1 MKKEILHKIINVA
14 SGRLPADKVIKNGII
29 VDVYGGQFI
38 KADLAIAD
46 GLIAGI
52 GSYEGQEVI
61 DAMGEYVLPGFIDGH
76 IHIESSY
83 VSPHELGKLLVVH
96 GATTIIA
103 DPHEIVN
110 VCGLKGF
117 EYMLNAAKETKLDI
131 KYMIP
136 SCVPATTFETAGA
149 DIKASD
155 MKDVI
160 LEDNVLGLGEFMN
173 YQGVIHGDDMVL
185 DKLLLAKQN
194 NKIIDG
200 HSPGVLDKDLNAY
213 VAAGIKTDHECSY
226 VEEMQQR
233 ISCGMYVQLRQ
244 GSACHNLR
252 ALAKG
257 ITKDNASR
265 CLLCSDDRQPKTIFE
280 EGHID
285 GMLRICIE
293 EGIDAMTA
301 IQMATINA
309 ASCYGLEDRGAIT
322 PGKRADIV
330 LVNNLSEFKVSR
342 VLIQGELVAKQ
353 GNYLPVTKSYPIDSV
368 CGCMRVKNFSKERL
382 HMNLKSDYVHV
393 IKMVPD
399 GVLTEKVIRK
409 IQRDETGDFIYDPQI
424 DIVKIAVVERHCNT
438 GNVSVGLLEGYGIKQ
453 GAVALSVAH
462 DSHNIIIVGTNDED
476 MTKAVEYLIQM
487 GGGVVLVQDGKLL
500 ESMPLPIAGLM
511 SDQSGEWVDEKLNAI
526 HKVAYNVL
534 GIQREVEPVMT
545 LCFMALPVIPELK
558 ITDKGLFDVGQFS
571 FIPVEAQS

>member
-1 MKKEILHKIINVA
+1 MRQETLRKIIRVA
-14 SGRLPADKVIKNGII
+14 SGRIPADLVIKNGMIA
-29 VDVYGGQFI
+29 DVYGGKFI

-46 GLIAGI
+46 GFIAGT
-52 GSYEGQEVI
+52 GSYEGREVM

-110 VCGLKGF
+110 VCGRKGF
-117 EYMLNAAKETKLDI
+117 EYMRNAAKETKLDI
-131 KYMIP
+131 KFMIP
-136 SCVPATTFETAGA
+136 SCVPTTLFETAGA

-155 MKDVI
+155 MNDII

-173 YQGVIHGDDMVL
+173 YLGVIHADEMVL
-185 DKLLLAKQN
+185 EKLLLAKQY
-194 NKIIDG
+194 KKMIDG
-200 HSPGVLDKDLNAY
+200 HSPGVLDKNLNAY

-257 ITKDNASR
+257 ITKENSSR

-285 GMLRICIE
+285 AMLRMCIE
-293 EGIDAMTA
+293 EGIDPMTA
-301 IQMATINA
+301 IQMATVNA
-309 ASCYGLEDRGAIT
+309 ANCYGLEDRGAIT

-330 LVNNLSEFKVSR
+330 LVNNVNEFKVSR
-342 VLIQGELVAKQ
+342 VFIQGELVARE
-353 GNYLPVTKSYPIDSV
+353 GNYLPATKNYPIDSV
-368 CGCMRVKNFSKERL
+368 YGCMNVKNFSRERL
-382 HMNLKSDYVHV
+382 HMNLNSDNVHV
-393 IKMVPD
+393 IKMMPD
-399 GVLTEKVIRK
+399 GVLTQKVIRK
-409 IQRDETGDFIYDPQI
+409 IQRDETGDFIYNPQN

-438 GNVSVGLLEGYGIKQ
+438 GNVSVGLLEGYGIKK
-453 GAVALSVAH
+453 GAVALSIAH
-462 DSHNIIIVGTNDED
+462 DSHNIIVVGTNDED
-476 MTKAVEYLIQM
+476 MTKAVEYLIKM
-487 GGGVVLVQDGKLL
+487 EGGIALVQDGELL

-511 SDQSGEWVDEKLNAI
+511 SDQNGEWVDQKLNAI
-526 HKVAYNVL
+526 HKTAFNVL

-571 FIPVEAQS
+571 FISVEAQP

>member
-185 DKLLLAKQN
+185 DKLLLANQH